1 MSKVGHPECSSLFQ
15 PSWQKYTHLSQAERG
30 SKPYYTSAMWWFA
43 VILMGIGEMGNF
55 AAYGFA
61 PATLIA
67 PLGCV
72 SVIGRCDLSHPP
84 TSLMHYPYSVG
95 EVKVASSGGQW
106 KAGFLLGLPH

>member
-1 MSKVGHPECSSLFQ
+1 
-15 PSWQKYTHLSQAERG
+15 
-30 SKPYYTSAMWWFA
+30 MWWFA

-72 SVIGRCDLSHPP
+72 SVIGRCDLFNPP
-84 TSLMHYPYSVG
+84 LPPSCIIYIRW
-95 EVKVASSGGQW
+95 VKVAGISGRLVSFW
-106 KAGFLLGLPH
+106 VCLI